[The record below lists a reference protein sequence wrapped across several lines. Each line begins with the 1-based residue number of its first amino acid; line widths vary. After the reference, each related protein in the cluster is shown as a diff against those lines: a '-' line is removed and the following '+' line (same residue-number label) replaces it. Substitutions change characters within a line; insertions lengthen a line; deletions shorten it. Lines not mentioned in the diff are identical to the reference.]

1 MQENRKNY
9 PPNLWLEREEWPAPV
24 IVDDE
29 ANTVSTAFGLTG
41 YPFWVAVDRD
51 GTVVFRTA
59 GTLRTSDFE
68 LLAAALAEP

>member
-29 ANTVSTAFGLTG
+29 TNTVANAFGLTG
-41 YPFWVAVDRD
+41 YPFWVAVDGD
-51 GTVVFRTA
+51 GTVVFRRA
-59 GTLRTSDFE
+59 GALAIVDLE
-68 LLAAALAEP
+68 QLAASLAEL